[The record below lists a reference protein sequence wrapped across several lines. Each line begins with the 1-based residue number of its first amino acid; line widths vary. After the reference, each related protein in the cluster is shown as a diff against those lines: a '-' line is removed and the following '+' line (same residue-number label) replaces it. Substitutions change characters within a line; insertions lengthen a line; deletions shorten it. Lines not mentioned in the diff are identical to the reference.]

1 MELNFC
7 CPSQAGAQPRTD
19 PILRCP
25 PPPPSI
31 ASVPMPRRVPRPPT
45 PRPPAP
51 APRLRPPWEPAAAAA
66 AAGRAVELSL
76 SRLRPSAR
84 LAPRQRGEWT
94 ASSPAGNLK
103 IKIKEGKEINNKER
117 VRKPKKIQLQ
127 GPSRLQARSRPG
139 RRAFGVGTGGAF
151 VRPRPPPARS
161 VPIEETQSG

>member
-1 MELNFC
+1 MQLNFC

-25 PPPPSI
+25 PPPPFL
-31 ASVPMPRRVPRPPT
+31 ASAPTPRRVPRPPT
-45 PRPPAP
+45 PGPPAP
-51 APRLRPPWEPAAAAA
+51 APRLRPPWEPAAA

-84 LAPRQRGEWT
+84 RAPRQRGEWT

-127 GPSRLQARSRPG
+127 GPSRLRARSRPG